1 MSCDLTNGRLL
12 NACSLGRAGIK
23 TLYFT
28 KFNDFDALTGV
39 TELDGEITSLG
50 ADPITIYQFDMEDNV
65 GMFDEALTTDKAN
78 GTSFVTQVVTLTL
91 LNIKPADLANINNMK
106 RGRWAIWALDFEG
119 KIRLFGR
126 LRGCLASGGSDV
138 SGAAPG
144 DKKGLDMVLTA
155 VENSYAVFMEDYT
168 TVPFDNFANVTVVT
182 TAAFGAEYQVVYNAM
197 TTPPPSSIASAQN
210 AMVEALVAAGVWAKL
225 DAMWVFAGHTNSGG
239 ESLINWL
246 NPGTW
251 DAILNGAPNPTF
263 TALEGIKGDGV
274 NGYADLVMTPV
285 DGVNFQLNSG
295 TIGVYSRTNEAAG
308 TAQEMGSY
316 QTGSH
321 ISMLACRFTG
331 DELEGVIN
339 STAPATYAVTD
350 SLGFNAISRRDSAD
364 LYPYKNGTEG
374 TPTARASASV
384 GNVPFYACAYRLGGS
399 ASGFSSKQ
407 LSLAFVAAGLV
418 ESELDAFFNAF
429 ETYMDSNGKGVVT

>member
-78 GTSFVTQVVTLTL
+78 GTSFVTQVITLTL

-168 TVPFDNFANVTVVT
+168 TVPFDNFANVTVVS
-182 TAAFGAEYQVVYNAM
+182 G
-197 TTPPPSSIASAQN
+197 
-210 AMVEALVAAGVWAKL
+210 EALGPELHVAANAASDPNGNEA
-225 DAMWVFAGHTNSGG
+225 DATTGWVETN
-239 ESLINWL
+239 L
-246 NPGTW
+246 
-251 DAILNGAPNPTF
+251 
-263 TALEGIKGDGV
+263 
-274 NGYADLVMTPV
+274 
-285 DGVNFQLNSG
+285 SG
-295 TIGVYSRTNEAAG
+295 TGANVFESQSGVVNVGSYALHSDANDTPSANARFQQTIAGTVPGKKYRLTFDWRHIGTGGIWELFVIDAFVGISVSNADTTWQTVSYDVTSATTVIIVRIAENSATNDGGVYLDN
-308 TAQEMGSY
+308 
-316 QTGSH
+316 
-321 ISMLACRFTG
+321 
-331 DELEGVIN
+331 
-339 STAPATYAVTD
+339 
-350 SLGFNAISRRDSAD
+350 
-364 LYPYKNGTEG
+364 
-374 TPTARASASV
+374 
-384 GNVPFYACAYRLGGS
+384 
-399 ASGFSSKQ
+399 
-407 LSLAFVAAGLV
+407 LSLREIL
-418 ESELDAFFNAF
+418 
-429 ETYMDSNGKGVVT
+429 